1 MYEFYFEKLEVWKNA
16 RTLNK
21 DVYLLTS
28 KFPKEELF
36 AIVSQLRRATSSISA
51 NIAEGM
57 SRETSKEKKRFL
69 NIAYASA
76 MEVISFLTLSLDLE
90 FLNEVKYRDIRS
102 KIEHITNQLRA
113 LSKTV

>member
-1 MYEFYFEKLEVWKNA
+1 MYEFYFEKLEVWQNA
-16 RTLNK
+16 RILNK

-36 AIVSQLRRATSSISA
+36 AIVSQLRRATSSIAA
-51 NIAEGM
+51 NTSEGM

-69 NIAYASA
+69 NIAYALA
-76 MEVISFLTLSLDLE
+76 MEVINFLNLSLD
-90 FLNEVKYRDIRS
+90 FLTEVEYRDIRS

-113 LSKTV
+113 LSKKV

>member
-1 MYEFYFEKLEVWKNA
+1 MHEFYFEKLEVWQNA
-16 RTLNK
+16 RILNK
-21 DVYLLTS
+21 EVYLLTS

-36 AIVSQLRRATSSISA
+36 AIVSLLRRATSSIAA
-51 NIAEGM
+51 NISEGM

-76 MEVISFLTLSLDLE
+76 MEVINFLIMSLDLE
-90 FLNEVKYRDIRS
+90 FLTEVEYRDIRS

-113 LSKTV
+113 LSKKV